1 MTTEPEVDTA
11 GMAGAAGTTDA
22 TYVPGRAGPAS
33 LPATEIAAR
42 VQSGELDPVDVV
54 RAHAERI
61 DRYEPALHAF
71 ASLTLD
77 SAVREAEGLRGR
89 DDLASLPLAGVPVA
103 IKDNVDVQGLATRF
117 GSLATPA
124 APAAQDD
131 ELVARL
137 RRAGAL
143 VVGTTTM
150 PELAIWPFT
159 EGAGREPTRNPWSP
173 GRTPGGSSG
182 GSAVAVATG
191 MAAVALGSDGGGS
204 LRVPAAACGIVG
216 FKPTPGAVPLP
227 GGAAEHWR
235 GCSAFGPLAR
245 SVADA
250 ALVLDVL
257 AGAERFRDPGVPSLP
272 LTISVSSRHPVQ
284 GAPVAKAVKAALEG
298 AASALA
304 RAGHRIEK
312 ASPPNPPTPQAFIR
326 CWLAGIAEDA
336 ERADEAALE
345 PRTRAMVHQGRRLLE
360 KGWAPEAT
368 STRDGQRLRNW
379 LAGRDLLITPVM
391 AQDPPAVGTWNGRN
405 WIVTMLGV
413 ARWMGYTAQWN
424 LAGCPTIAVP
434 VGRSRAGMPIGVQ
447 LIGLP
452 GSEEKLLAVAAQLE
466 QLLPQP
472 AWVPAG

>member
-1 MTTEPEVDTA
+1 MTTEPDAHTA
-11 GMAGAAGTTDA
+11 GMTDLAGTNDA
-22 TYVPGRAGPAS
+22 THAPGDPGPAS
-33 LPATEIAAR
+33 LPAIEIAAR
-42 VQSGELDPVDVV
+42 VRSGELDPVDVV

-61 DRYEPALHAF
+61 DRYQPTLNAF
-71 ASLTLD
+71 ASVTVE
-77 SAVREAEGLRGR
+77 SAVREAEALRGR

-117 GSLATPA
+117 GSSAMPAT
-124 APAAQDD
+124 PAAQDD

-137 RRAGAL
+137 RRAGAV

-216 FKPTPGAVPLP
+216 FKPTPGVVPLP

-245 SVADA
+245 SVPDA

-257 AGAERFRDPGVPSLP
+257 AGSERFRDPAVPSKP

-284 GAPVAKAVKAALEG
+284 GAPVAKAVKRALEA

-312 ASPPNPPTPQAFIR
+312 ASPPNPLTPQAFIR

-336 ERADEAALE
+336 ERAHEAALE
-345 PRTRAMVHQGRRLLE
+345 PRTRAMVRQGRRLLDR
-360 KGWAPEAT
+360 GWAPEA
-368 STRDGQRLRNW
+368 SSSRDGQRLRNW
-379 LAGRDLLITPVM
+379 LAGRDLLITPVL
-391 AQDPPAVGTWNGRN
+391 AQDPPAVGTWSGRN
-405 WIVTMLGV
+405 WIVTTLGV

-424 LAGCPTIAVP
+424 LAGCPAVAVP
-434 VGRSRAGMPIGVQ
+434 VGRSPAGMPIGLQ
-447 LIGLP
+447 LVGLP
-452 GSEEKLLAVAAQLE
+452 GSEEKLLAVAVQLE
-466 QLLPQP
+466 QLLPQA
-472 AWVPAG
+472 AWAPAG

>member
-1 MTTEPEVDTA
+1 MTIEPDAHSA
-11 GMAGAAGTTDA
+11 GTTGGAGTTDGA
-22 TYVPGRAGPAS
+22 RAPGDTPLAS
-33 LPATEIAAR
+33 LPATEIAAGVR
-42 VQSGELDPVDVV
+42 SGELDPVDVL

-61 DRYEPALHAF
+61 DRYDPVLHAF
-71 ASLTLD
+71 TNVTVE
-77 SAVREAEGLRGR
+77 SATREAEALRGR
-89 DDLASLPLAGVPVA
+89 DDLAALPLAGVPVA
-103 IKDNVDVQGLATRF
+103 IKDNVDVQGVATRF
-117 GSLATPA
+117 GSPAIPATPA
-124 APAAQDD
+124 AHDD

-137 RRAGAL
+137 RRAGA
-143 VVGTTTM
+143 VVIGTTTM

-216 FKPTPGAVPLP
+216 FKPTPGLVPLP

-257 AGAERFRDPGVPSLP
+257 AGSERFRDPEVPSQP

-284 GAPVAKAVKAALEG
+284 GAPVAKAVKAAL
-298 AASALA
+298 AAVAAALA
-304 RAGHRIEK
+304 GAGHRIEK

-326 CWLAGIAEDA
+326 CWLAGTAEDA
-336 ERADEAALE
+336 ERSDEAVLE
-345 PRTRAMVHQGRRLLE
+345 PRTRAMVRHGRRLLDA
-360 KGWAPEAT
+360 GWAPAA
-368 STRDGQRLRNW
+368 SSSRDGQRLRNW
-379 LAGRDLLITPVM
+379 LAGRDLLITPVL

-424 LAGCPTIAVP
+424 VAGCPTIAVP
-434 VGRSRAGMPIGVQ
+434 VGRSPAGMPIGVQ
-447 LIGLP
+447 LVGLP
-452 GSEEKLLAVAAQLE
+452 GSEGKLLAVAAQLE
-466 QLLPQP
+466 QVLPQA
-472 AWVPAG
+472 AWVPSG